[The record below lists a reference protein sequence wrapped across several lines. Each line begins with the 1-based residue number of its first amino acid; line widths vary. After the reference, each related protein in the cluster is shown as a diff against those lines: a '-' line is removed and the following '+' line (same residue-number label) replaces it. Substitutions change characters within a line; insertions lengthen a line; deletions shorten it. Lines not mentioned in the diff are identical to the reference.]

1 LRKWLQASLLILV
14 IILPLTIPMT
24 IMQPASASP
33 LNIDHEKYRDYA
45 ERMADAWLQNCRFGS
60 TYLYHMD
67 WDTNDNR
74 YLSNQI
80 YGMGYDHFFLRA
92 LYLLYLTTGD
102 EGYKRRIRAYF
113 EDMDT
118 YLRLSNNLFGGG
130 DGCDPTDPTDPNKDI
145 SHPNLGE
152 IMYLDYIY
160 AATWYDDAITKWLD
174 AIIEYHIPA
183 YDDLIAVYRNWY
195 EDASTY
201 SSETSLGKQLGVALY
216 FISGYAATGNY
227 TYLRFA
233 KRLVNGVWQSR
244 NKTTNLIPS
253 WFTTNLDFSPK
264 GDYALP
270 GSEVMILASILLY
283 ETTGDEDYLDRA
295 ESCASAMLTY
305 SYHTT
310 GHYLYAQ
317 VKVDG
322 TDQTGEAGKTL
333 TALFAKRLVSLYKIT
348 DNSTYLTR
356 AEEIESY
363 LASFSTSD
371 LTADDILAY
380 MWLLLDLYRATDD
393 DTYLIEARDL
403 ADWVIDNL
411 YYNGFINEQPTVYE
425 AYMYDQGGF
434 ITAFLSLA
442 SPVALS
448 TYPEVAAGVSF
459 TNRLTE
465 YPYVFQSPPLLYV
478 NKTYI
483 DGLDYD
489 TEHHTIRVSVASD
502 EKNTTKVTKVDVM
515 VLTGTLSV
523 KNVLVEDVYY
533 PSDMWERVDIE
544 GSRFYTAHNVT
555 LHTSSMLHIDT
566 VEFVYKGYDL
576 KITMLDSKDR
586 PLPDAFV
593 ILYIGD
599 TASINGTAGS
609 DGYKKF
615 YDLKETEY
623 TLKVYW
629 KDVFVGAKNVSLTE
643 DMSVTVSCAVYD
655 LTIKITYPPW
665 DTPLSNVTVSIQMG
679 NTTFSS
685 LITGSNGSGTST
697 LPQGNYTVALYWLTY
712 NLENRTVNVNS
723 NKEVKFSVNIYYWY
737 LLVVGKMFYQIA
749 FGNPPMTVTTIVV
762 FFLIIFLLFFRY
774 WRLLLRRER
783 FRRLFPEVMG
793 PPP

>member
-1 LRKWLQASLLILV
+1 
-14 IILPLTIPMT
+14 MT
-24 IMQPASASP
+24 TMQPASASP
-33 LNIDHEKYRDYA
+33 LSIDHEKYRDYA
-45 ERMADAWLQNCRFGS
+45 ERMADAWLQNCRIGS
-60 TYLYHMD
+60 TYLYTRD
-67 WDTNDNR
+67 WDTSTSQPVTNPPTGKM
-74 YLSNQI
+74 S
-80 YGMGYDHFFLRA
+80 MFYDQFFLRA
-92 LYLLYLTTGD
+92 LYLLYLNLGD
-102 EGYKRRIRAYF
+102 EGYKRRIRAYY
-113 EDMDT
+113 EDLDT
-118 YLRLSNNLFGGG
+118 YLRRSNDLFGGG
-130 DGCDPTDPTDPNKDI
+130 TQVNPLDSGDSNWYVSYPNYGDI
-145 SHPNLGE
+145 
-152 IMYLDYIY
+152 IYLDYIY

-174 AIIEYHIPA
+174 AIIEYHIPQ
-183 YDDLIAVYRNWY
+183 YDDQLAAYQNEYNTNTGVGSG
-195 EDASTY
+195 ETY
-201 SSETSLGKQLGVALY
+201 YSEQLGVALY

-233 KRLVNGVWQSR
+233 KRLVNGVWQARDKS
-244 NKTTNLIPS
+244 TNLIPDS
-253 WFTTNLDFSPK
+253 FESTLDFTAVDP
-264 GDYALP
+264 YAYG
-270 GSEVMILASILLY
+270 GSDGLMILTSLLLY
-283 ETTGDEDYLDRA
+283 ESTGDEGYLDRA
-295 ESCASAMLTY
+295 ERCASAILYYGYDATN
-305 SYHTT
+305 
-310 GHYLYAQ
+310 HYLYK
-317 VKVDG
+317 KVSISDG
-322 TDQTGEAGKTL
+322 SISDSSAAL
-333 TALFAKRLVSLYKIT
+333 TERQAYFAKRLVSLYKIT

-363 LASFSTSD
+363 LAPNTSTFSGD
-371 LTADDILAY
+371 QILAY
-380 MWLLLDLYRATDD
+380 EWLLLDLYRATKD
-393 DTYLIEARDL
+393 DTYLTDARDL
-403 ADWVIDNL
+403 ADWVLENRYDD
-411 YYNGFINEQPTVYE
+411 GFIKSGTTSY
-425 AYMYDQGGF
+425 AYIWVQAGF
-434 ITAFLSLA
+434 IVTFLSLA
-442 SPVALS
+442 SPVAVS
-448 TYPEVAAGVSF
+448 CYPEVAAGVSF
-459 TNRLTE
+459 TARLTE

-489 TEHHTIRVSVASD
+489 TDHHTIKVSVASD
-502 EKNTTKVTKVDVM
+502 EKNTTEVIKVDVM
-515 VLTGTLSV
+515 ALAGTLSV

-555 LHTSSMLHIDT
+555 LHTSSILHTT

-643 DMSVTVSCAVYD
+643 DMSVTISCAVYD

-685 LITGSNGSGTST
+685 LMTGSNGSATST

-783 FRRLFPEVMG
+783 LRRLFPEVMG